1 MRFFFLCSLFLLSGC
16 FGSFRS
22 SILTPGLPGVPGIPG
37 SATTPTLTPEGTID
51 QTPANRQVD
60 DLLRQIR
67 EVSAARDAAVRNSTD
82 ARNVVESLSR
92 DRDKLYAAA
101 QSLDVEIKQA
111 KKREQDLRKAETTAW
126 LQMWGWIAF
135 GAATVGAVLFTVL
148 IFVTPALAM
157 LWKKLAVGFGVAAAL
172 ALAVIWLA
180 PYYIWVGA
188 SVVGIIVIVAVFYI
202 LKELNEHSWGFG
214 EVWKQTEEDILK
226 DPRLKKMIA
235 RIDPSVAKR
244 TPDSPK
250 DP

>member
-1 MRFFFLCSLFLLSGC
+1 MRYFLLLCSLFVLSGC
-16 FGSFRS
+16 FGSFRP
-22 SILTPGLPGVPGIPG
+22 SISTPGAPG
-37 SATTPTLTPEGTID
+37 SATAPTLTPAGTID

-67 EVSAARDAAVRNSTD
+67 EISAARDIAVKNSTD
-82 ARNVVESLSR
+82 ARNVVESLIR

-101 QSLDVEIKQA
+101 QGLDVEIKQA
-111 KKREQDLRKAETTAW
+111 KKREEDLRKAETTAW

-135 GAATVGAVLFTVL
+135 GAATVGAILFTVL
-148 IFVTPALAM
+148 IFATPTLAM

-180 PYYIWVGA
+180 PYYIWIGA
-188 SVVGIIVIVAVFYI
+188 SVVGIIVLVAVFYI
-202 LKELNEHSWGFG
+202 LKELNEHSWAVG

-226 DPRLKKMIA
+226 DPRLKKLIA
-235 RIDPSVAKR
+235 RIDPAVTNNS
-244 TPDSPK
+244 TK